1 MKTTRFGV
9 PLWLANVLLAV
20 ASQANDAPYT
30 AVSRSPHE
38 TVWQRLEWTTDSLG
52 QAVARTNE
60 FVELATGLNF
70 FDETT
75 TQQFQPSREEWL
87 AYADGVVA
95 LAGRHKV
102 ILAPPSLTL
111 GGCVEVDVLA
121 PDQVRVV
128 CAPVSLGFYD
138 PVDGKQLVLAEVKAD
153 CKPE

>member
-1 MKTTRFGV
+1 
-9 PLWLANVLLAV
+9 
-20 ASQANDAPYT
+20 
-30 AVSRSPHE
+30 
-38 TVWQRLEWTTDSLG
+38 
-52 QAVARTNE
+52 
-60 FVELATGLNF
+60 LATGLNF